1 MHSYPS
7 VVKSPHLFQVKVP
20 DKQYFTQVF
29 YVDYGTVAT
38 VKRNTIRFLPKIF
51 SQLPAQAMRAKLYG
65 IKPAGKLKKW
75 PKTTNLQFLKLVT
88 MPPPNIGGMWA
99 QIKGLPATHDRLV
112 LWLVDTQSN
121 DLPEGIV
128 VNKVCL
134 KTYVFSIK
142 T

>member
-1 MHSYPS
+1 M
-7 VVKSPHLFQVKVP
+7 FQVKVP

-128 VNKVCL
+128 INKVSL